1 MKRFKKFLVGGLT
14 MAAMLGTAIPA
25 WGTGV
30 STYGMID
37 ERSVT
42 KPIPAANG
50 GGNLYTWS
58 QANVSANSLYL
69 MDQSISASY
78 SKADIY
84 NQMSVNGKHVYFDGD
99 YNLTSNGWWSYHVDH
114 DYSK

>member
-37 ERSVT
+37 EQSLTSDV
-42 KPIPAANG
+42 PSQYG
-50 GGNLYTWS
+50 GGKVYTWS
-58 QANVSANSLYL
+58 QVNVSANSLYL

-78 SKADIY
+78 SNADIY
-84 NQMSVNGKHVYFDGD
+84 NKMSVKGKTVYFIGD
-99 YNLTSNGWWSYHVDH
+99 YNLTSNGWWH
-114 DYSK
+114 YSIEHNY